1 MDLAELERELI
12 AIARAN
18 PPSDRV
24 PYAFG
29 KRIMSLLLAKPVV
42 DQWALWS
49 RALWRSAAAC
59 LAVMLLLSALSFFLP
74 ASPTTPRSDLSQDF
88 ERTMLV
94 AVDQDSGS
102 SW

>member
-1 MDLAELERELI
+1 MDLTELERELI
-12 AIARAN
+12 AIARAT

-24 PYAFG
+24 PYTFA
-29 KRIMSLLLAKPVV
+29 KRIMALLAVRPVV

-59 LAVMLLLSALSFFLP
+59 LAVTLLLSALSLFLP
-74 ASPTTPRSDLSQDF
+74 ASPKSPGDLSQDF

-94 AVDQDSGS
+94 AVDQDGGS

>member
-12 AIARAN
+12 AIARAT

-29 KRIMSLLLAKPVV
+29 QRIMALLAARPVV

-74 ASPTTPRSDLSQDF
+74 ANPTTPGDLSQDF